1 MTSFANVK
9 QIENSKVVANSK
21 ILANSKA
28 LANSKTLV
36 RYKIKWIELVIF
48 AAPIAAFFLLPSR
61 LALGTSIII
70 LGLFAMSCDL
80 IIGFAGV
87 VTLGQAM
94 YFGIGAYSAALIA
107 KYGWTEA
114 ISGALASAAIS
125 AAISAMLGPFLLR
138 LTKLP
143 LLMVTLG
150 ISVIV
155 FEAANKAAWLTGGAD
170 GLSEY
175 HLAPLLGYFR
185 WSIFGHSKY
194 LYVLSWLAIVYILL
208 RLIVSSPF
216 GVALQGIRENPDR
229 MLLMGCPTLGRLV
242 IAYVIAGA
250 VAGLAGAVS
259 AQTDAFVGLGSL
271 SIDTTMDGLVVA
283 ILGGIGTVYGPLI
296 GAPVYVL
303 VKNFAQ
309 QWDPYYW
316 MPAIGA
322 LLVIVVRTGR
332 AGLVGLFDDAL
343 AATKS
348 AIRRRR

>member
-1 MTSFANVK
+1 MKHSTNA
-9 QIENSKVVANSK
+9 ELMAE
-21 ILANSKA
+21 
-28 LANSKTLV
+28 SKTLS
-36 RYKIKWIELVIF
+36 RYKLKWIELVIWF
-48 AAPIAAFFLLPSR
+48 ASIAAYFLFPSR
-61 LALGTSIII
+61 LALGTSIIV
-70 LGLFAMSCDL
+70 LGMFALSCDL

-107 KYGWTEA
+107 KYAWTEA
-114 ISGALASAAIS
+114 ITGALASAALS
-125 AAISAMLGPFLLR
+125 AALSAMLGPFVLR

-150 ISVIV
+150 ISVII

-170 GLSEY
+170 GLSEFQ
-175 HLAPLLGYFR
+175 LAPLFGYFR
-185 WSIFGHSKY
+185 WSIFGYTKY
-194 LYVLSWLAIVYILL
+194 LYVLSWLVIIYYLV
-208 RLIVSSPF
+208 RRVVSSPF

-229 MLLMGCPTLGRLV
+229 MVLVGCPTLSRLV
-242 IAYVIAGA
+242 AAYVIAGA

-259 AQTDAFVGLGSL
+259 AQTDAFVALGSL
-271 SIDTTMDGLVVA
+271 SIETTLDGLVVT

-316 MPAIGA
+316 MPAIGT
-322 LLVIVVRTGR
+322 LLVVVVRTGR
-332 AGLVGLFDDAL
+332 AGLAELLDEAVN
-343 AATKS
+343 ATSS
-348 AIRRRR
+348 AIRRWR

>member
-1 MTSFANVK
+1 MNAESL
-9 QIENSKVVANSK
+9 SS
-21 ILANSKA
+21 
-28 LANSKTLV
+28 SKTLT
-36 RYKIKWIELVIF
+36 RYKLKWIEPVIF
-48 AAPIAAFFLLPSR
+48 CVPVAAYFLFPER
-61 LALGTSIII
+61 LALGTSIIV
-70 LGLFAMSCDL
+70 LGLFALSCDL
-80 IIGFAGV
+80 IIGVAGV

-107 KYGWTEA
+107 KYVWTEA
-114 ISGALASAAIS
+114 ISGAIMSAAI
-125 AAISAMLGPFLLR
+125 AAVVSAMLGPFLLR

-150 ISVIV
+150 VSVLV
-155 FEAANKAAWLTGGAD
+155 YEAANKAVWLTGGAD

-175 HLAPLLGYFR
+175 QLSPLFGYFR
-185 WSIFGHSKY
+185 WSIFGHTKY
-194 LYVLSWLAIVYILL
+194 LYVLSWLAIVYYLV
-208 RLIVSSPF
+208 RRIVSSPF
-216 GVALQGIRENPDR
+216 GVTLQGIRENPDR
-229 MLLMGCPTLGRLV
+229 MLLIGCPTLSRLV
-242 IAYVIAGA
+242 VAYTIAGA
-250 VAGLAGAVS
+250 IAGLAGAVS

-271 SIDTTMDGLVVA
+271 GIDNTLDGLVVT

-322 LLVIVVRTGR
+322 LLVVVVRTGR
-332 AGLVGLFDDAL
+332 AGLVELLDEGINAI
-343 AATKS
+343 KC